1 MKNDYLAGFPV
12 VIEIPIQWG
21 EMDAYGHV
29 NNAVFFRFF
38 ESARIAFLD
47 KIGFLT
53 AYDELKI
60 GPILHSTSCRFRRAL
75 FYPDTILVGAR
86 ASEVLSD
93 RFVMEYKIFSTA
105 QKEFAAEGTGT
116 VVSFDYTA
124 RAKVDLPEMVRAELA
139 ALDGA

>member
-1 MKNDYLAGFPV
+1 MKNDHLAGFPV

-60 GPILHSTSCRFRRAL
+60 GAILHSTSCRFRRAL

-105 QKEFAAEGTGT
+105 QNDLAAEGTGT

-124 RAKVDLPEMVRAELA
+124 RAKVDLPEMVRAGLA
-139 ALDGA
+139 ALNGA